1 MNQTATSCFHE
12 PLQII
17 GTNKHPLR
25 GSTTLTTVLSGFD
38 AWLKLRAG
46 HSFDFAVTAVSY
58 INWKPYSV
66 SATRGRPR
74 FGQQQIFHRQCCRG
88 EQKLKN
94 TGRVFPLTGLSG
106 LLLIHFIMPEVRA
119 VGCVRGMDPTWPQNQ
134 HQLKFQSGFEQTKI
148 LIRT

>member
-88 EQKLKN
+88 GAKIKKHRSGFSINRAEWFAPN
-94 TGRVFPLTGLSG
+94 TLHNAWS
-106 LLLIHFIMPEVRA
+106 E
-119 VGCVRGMDPTWPQNQ
+119 GCVRGMDPTWPQNQ
-134 HQLKFQSGFEQTKI
+134 HQLKFQSGFKQTKI

>member
-1 MNQTATSCFHE
+1 MGNSRF
-12 PLQII
+12 
-17 GTNKHPLR
+17 
-25 GSTTLTTVLSGFD
+25 STDNV
-38 AWLKLRAG
+38 
-46 HSFDFAVTAVSY
+46 VE
-58 INWKPYSV
+58 
-66 SATRGRPR
+66 
-74 FGQQQIFHRQCCRG
+74 G